1 VPLSRIFFN
10 IQRVAVDIAKLPEL
24 LRQPNV
30 ALSSRKDFAKLR
42 PHFRTLEGSRKTK
55 ESLEI

>member
-24 LRQPNV
+24 LQRRDV
-30 ALSSRKDFAKLR
+30 
-42 PHFRTLEGSRKTK
+42 
-55 ESLEI
+55 